1 MLRLN
6 LDRDDGPSGIGSRIE
21 NIYERI
27 AGADDY
33 QRNDRSLRL
42 IQFCVITVSA
52 VGTGCVNAFAH
63 KNRIGWI
70 GAGLLAVL
78 IIGFVEKFYFTLR
91 HGLQTTYKSGTQR
104 LAAML
109 SYRALQITIALNAAV
124 LCAWITGES
133 LPPLLE
139 RWNRYSIVLHFIIA
153 LLGVTAV
160 RDSDAVAT
168 HRRLELKAETARQD
182 LMTLRKAAMLGNP
195 LVLFAAKLRG
205 FLDGVRLARELLRDH
220 SDCPPCER
228 PKQADVIDHIA
239 GWSGLYL
246 PGESR
251 AEPADNVTD
260 IAGKLR
266 RR

>member
-6 LDRDDGPSGIGSRIE
+6 LNKDDGRSGIGSRIG

-27 AGADDY
+27 AGNDDY
-33 QRNDRSLRL
+33 QRNDRSLML
-42 IQFCVITVSA
+42 IQTCVITVSA
-52 VGTGCVNAFAH
+52 VATGCVNAFAH
-63 KNRIGWI
+63 KDKIGWI
-70 GAGLLAVL
+70 GAGLLAIL

-91 HGLQTTYKSGTQR
+91 HGLSTTYKSGTQR
-104 LAAML
+104 QLAKL
-109 SYRALQITIALNAAV
+109 SYRVLQITMTLNAAV
-124 LCAWITGES
+124 LCVWIAGES

-139 RWNRYSIVLHFIIA
+139 KWNRWSIAIHFILA

-182 LMTLRKAAMLGNP
+182 LVTLRKATMLGNP
-195 LVLFAAKLRG
+195 LVLFAAKMRG
-205 FLDGVRLARELLRDH
+205 FLDGVKLARELLGDR
-220 SDCPPCER
+220 SGCSTFER
-228 PKQADVIDHIA
+228 PRQADGIDHISS
-239 GWSGLYL
+239 WSVLYL

>member
-1 MLRLN
+1 
-6 LDRDDGPSGIGSRIE
+6 
-21 NIYERI
+21 
-27 AGADDY
+27 
-33 QRNDRSLRL
+33 
-42 IQFCVITVSA
+42 
-52 VGTGCVNAFAH
+52 
-63 KNRIGWI
+63 
-70 GAGLLAVL
+70 
-78 IIGFVEKFYFTLR
+78 
-91 HGLQTTYKSGTQR
+91 
-104 LAAML
+104 
-109 SYRALQITIALNAAV
+109 
-124 LCAWITGES
+124 
-133 LPPLLE
+133 
-139 RWNRYSIVLHFIIA
+139 
-153 LLGVTAV
+153 
-160 RDSDAVAT
+160 
-168 HRRLELKAETARQD
+168 
-182 LMTLRKAAMLGNP
+182 MTLRKAAMLGNP

>member
-6 LDRDDGPSGIGSRIE
+6 LNKDDGPSGIGSRIG

-27 AGADDY
+27 AGNDDY
-33 QRNDRSLRL
+33 QRNDRSLKL
-42 IQFCVITVSA
+42 IQTCVITVSA
-52 VGTGCVNAFAH
+52 VATGCVNAFAH
-63 KNRIGWI
+63 KDKIGWI

-91 HGLQTTYKSGTQR
+91 HGLATTYKSGTQR
-104 LAAML
+104 LLAKL
-109 SYRALQITIALNAAV
+109 SYRALQITMTLNAAV
-124 LCAWITGES
+124 LCAWISGETT
-133 LPPLLE
+133 PPLLE
-139 RWNRYSIVLHFIIA
+139 RWNRYSIVIHFLLA

-160 RDSDAVAT
+160 RDTDAVVT

-182 LMTLRKAAMLGNP
+182 LVTLRKATMLGNP

-205 FLDGVRLARELLRDH
+205 FLDGVILARELLGDR
-220 SDCPPCER
+220 SGRPSSER
-228 PKQADVIDHIA
+228 PSQADEIAHIP
-239 GWSGLYL
+239 GWSVLYL

-251 AEPADNVTD
+251 ADVTDNVTD
-260 IAGKLR
+260 IVGKLR

>member
-6 LDRDDGPSGIGSRIE
+6 LNRDDGPSGIGSRIE

-27 AGADDY
+27 AGSDDY
-33 QRNDRSLRL
+33 QRNDRSLKL

-52 VGTGCVNAFAH
+52 VATGCANAFVH
-63 KNRIGWI
+63 KNRIGWV

-78 IIGFVEKFYFTLR
+78 IIGFVERFYFTLR

-109 SYRALQITIALNAAV
+109 SYRALQITMILNAAV
-124 LCAWITGES
+124 LCVWIAGETM
-133 LPPLLE
+133 PMLLE
-139 RWNRYSIVLHFIIA
+139 SWNRYSIAIHFMLA

-160 RDSDAVAT
+160 RDSDDVAT
-168 HRRLELKAETARQD
+168 HKRLELKAETARQD
-182 LMTLRKAAMLGNP
+182 LLTLRKATMLGNP
-195 LVLFAAKLRG
+195 LVLGAAKLRG
-205 FLDGVRLARELLRDH
+205 FLDGVRLARELLGDKT
-220 SDCPPCER
+220 DCPSSER
-228 PKQADVIDHIA
+228 PGQADGTGHIG

-251 AEPADNVTD
+251 AEQTDNVTD
-260 IAGKLR
+260 IAGKRLR
-266 RR
+266 R

>member
-6 LDRDDGPSGIGSRIE
+6 LNKDDGPSGIGSRIG

-27 AGADDY
+27 AGNDDY
-33 QRNDRSLRL
+33 QRNDRSLTL
-42 IQFCVITVSA
+42 IQTCVITVSA
-52 VGTGCVNAFAH
+52 VATGCVNAFAH
-63 KNRIGWI
+63 KDKIGWI
-70 GAGLLAVL
+70 GAGLLAIL

-91 HGLQTTYKSGTQR
+91 HGLATTYKSGTQR
-104 LAAML
+104 LVAKL
-109 SYRALQITIALNAAV
+109 SYRVLQITMTLNAAV

-133 LPPLLE
+133 MPPLLE
-139 RWNRYSIVLHFIIA
+139 RWNRYSIAIHFILA

-160 RDSDAVAT
+160 RDTDAVAM

-182 LMTLRKAAMLGNP
+182 LVTLRKGTMLGNP

-205 FLDGVRLARELLRDH
+205 FLDGVKLARELLGDR
-220 SDCPPCER
+220 SGCSTSER
-228 PKQADVIDHIA
+228 PKQADGIDHIA

-246 PGESR
+246 PGESQ
-251 AEPADNVTD
+251 AESADNVTD

>member
-6 LDRDDGPSGIGSRIE
+6 LNKDDGPSGIGSRIE

-33 QRNDRSLRL
+33 QRNDRSLTL

-52 VGTGCVNAFAH
+52 VATGCVNAFAH
-63 KNRIGWI
+63 KDRIGWL
-70 GAGLLAVL
+70 GSGLLAIL

-104 LAAML
+104 LAAKL
-109 SYRALQITIALNAAV
+109 SYHALQITIALNAAV
-124 LCAWITGES
+124 LCAWITGDS

-182 LMTLRKAAMLGNP
+182 LVTLRKAAMLGNP
-195 LVLFAAKLRG
+195 LVLVAAKLRG
-205 FLDGVRLARELLRDH
+205 FLDGVRLARELIVDK
-220 SDCPPCER
+220 SGCSSSER
-228 PKQADVIDHIA
+228 PSQSDGIEHIA

-251 AEPADNVTD
+251 TEPADNVTD

>member
-6 LDRDDGPSGIGSRIE
+6 LNKDDGPPGIGSRIE

-27 AGADDY
+27 AGNDDY
-33 QRNDRSLRL
+33 QRNDRSLTL

-52 VGTGCVNAFAH
+52 VATGCVNAFAH
-63 KNRIGWI
+63 KDRIGWI

-78 IIGFVEKFYFTLR
+78 IIGFVERFYFTLR
-91 HGLQTTYKSGTQR
+91 HGLATTYKSGMQR
-104 LAAML
+104 LAAKL
-109 SYRALQITIALNAAV
+109 CYRVIQITMILNAAV
-124 LCAWITGES
+124 LCVWIAGETM
-133 LPPLLE
+133 PPLLE
-139 RWNRYSIVLHFIIA
+139 KWNRWSIVIHFMLA

-182 LMTLRKAAMLGNP
+182 LVTLRKATMLGNP

-205 FLDGVRLARELLRDH
+205 FLDGVRLARELLGDR
-220 SDCPPCER
+220 SACPPSEPTR
-228 PKQADVIDHIA
+228 QADGTDHIG

-251 AEPADNVTD
+251 AEPTDNVTE
-260 IAGKLR
+260 ISGKLR